1 MSEAIAADP
10 LPILSLDEQAR
21 LNRESDAALRS
32 LSEELERLWMQ
43 SGRGAPVMVE
53 GNPRVHELV
62 IACALKR
69 YENEWKPYAE
79 RKPQGE
85 AKAKW
90 AKELANRIFRDSC
103 PPAVYS
109 CGLSLAPL
117 RDDPIFL
124 KRFRQALQQRV
135 ETIIGIQ
142 NAAGRAGGRAP
153 EIINRFAKK
162 HELSEAG
169 IAKLARIDPSVLRA
183 IKRGVKKC
191 SNEALERL
199 AGVLHCTVEDLKPR
213 GGWRE
218 TKRDKKRERKRA

>member
-21 LNRESDAALRS
+21 LNRESEAALRS
-32 LSEELERLWMQ
+32 LSEELERLWRQ

-103 PPAVYS
+103 PPTVYS

-117 RDDPIFL
+117 RNDPIFL
-124 KRFRQALQQRV
+124 KRLRQALQERV

-153 EIINRFAKK
+153 EIINRFAK
-162 HELSEAG
+162 SMSS
-169 IAKLARIDPSVLRA
+169 ARLGSPS
-183 IKRGVKKC
+183 
-191 SNEALERL
+191 SHALTQACYE
-199 AGVLHCTVEDLKPR
+199 P
-213 GGWRE
+213 
-218 TKRDKKRERKRA
+218 